1 MDSLLKRGSKG
12 EFVSLLQE
20 MLCHVLYPISIDGR
34 FGPETEKSVLEFQ
47 RLHQLKQDG
56 MAGTKTWALLS
67 DLFSKKNGLKTLQPA
82 AFLKESDF
90 EAFATQFD
98 LEPAVV
104 KAVHEVE
111 SNGRGFSNGKIKLL
125 FEGHIFWKEL
135 LRRGIAPAT
144 LVDGNENILYKNYF
158 SPNKYYRENQH
169 QRLQKALKIN
179 AEAAYGS
186 ASYGLF
192 QIMGFHAESLGF
204 ANNQAFYDFL
214 SSGEAAQL
222 EVFGRFLLK
231 NKLLDLLRKK
241 QWASFARKYNGPA
254 YQTNKYDLKLEK
266 AYLKYKSL

>member
-1 MDSLLKRGSKG
+1 MGSLLKRGNKG

-20 MLCHVLYPISIDGR
+20 MLSHVLYPISIDGR

-90 EAFATQFD
+90 EAFATRFD

-111 SNGRGFSNGKIKLL
+111 SNGRGFSKGKIKLL
-125 FEGHIFWKEL
+125 FEGHIFWKQL

-204 ANNQAFYDFL
+204 DNNQAFYEFL

-254 YQTNKYDLKLEK
+254 YKTNKYDLKLEK